1 MSTQAITGFLLTR
14 QWREQDDGLTFLFW
28 IHTEQG
34 PLQVT
39 VAGQEAVCFF
49 PTEQRT
55 GLETLLAGV
64 NGWRTRPLELKSF
77 FYQPVAALYLR
88 SQRQLQRCRDL
99 CADAGIPLWEADI
112 RSVDRY
118 LSERFITGE
127 VSVAVPVDMAGDQ
140 HLPPPASSSVAKNKR
155 VAVKELAKSSPAETA
170 APVHRLLNPRL
181 QQGPRF
187 EPSLR
192 MISLDIETALDGS
205 QLFSIAVYAA
215 DFQQVWILGSDVEL
229 ANADV
234 PVIACADEKNLLE
247 QFLSWLQHYDPDI
260 LIGWNVVNFD
270 LKFLQQ
276 RCDKLRLPFRIGRA
290 QEEAEWRQARD
301 ESQHHFILIPGRVVL
316 DGVDTLKAA
325 TWNFESFSLEYVSRQ
340 LLQRGKLIHDVDD
353 RGAEIMQLFQQDK
366 PALARYNLEDC
377 RLVWDIFEKAGL
389 LHFALERSR
398 LTGLPL
404 DKVGGS
410 VAAFENLYLPRLHR
424 AGFVAPNIGDVQ
436 SDIAAPGGY
445 VMESRPGLFEHVLV
459 LDFKSLYPS
468 IIRTFCI
475 DPLSLVKGRFEGD
488 PDVQNLPPD
497 IFRRKSKA
505 PNSAASEWIPGYHG
519 AQFSKQHHLLP
530 EIIRQLWQARD
541 EAKKARNQPL
551 SQAIKIIMNSF
562 YGVLGTPLCRFFD
575 PRLSSAI
582 TLRGHDIMQQ
592 TRVLIEQ
599 QGYTVIYGDTDSVFI
614 WLQGVRDDAAADGAG
629 RELAQFLNQWWR
641 DKLQQVFGLESCL
654 ELQYETHYRRFFM
667 PTMRG
672 SDTGSKKRYAGL
684 VNSGDKEKLVFKG
697 LENVRTDWTP
707 LARRVQYDVCW
718 KIFHDEDVQA
728 YLQNVVQDLHAG
740 RLDDELVY
748 RKRIRRRLAEYRKN
762 VPPHAQAAKKADQW
776 LQQQNRA
783 TRYARGGWVSYV
795 MTVNGPEPLECR
807 ESRLDYEHYLQRQL
821 APAVDGMLYFRD
833 QSLQGIVQ
841 SQMSLF

>member
-1 MSTQAITGFLLTR
+1 MGGLRPLNKPVSDATIPGFLLTR
-14 QWREQDDGLTFLFW
+14 QWREQDDGLTFIYW
-28 IHTEQG
+28 ISTADG

-39 VAGQEAVCFF
+39 VSGQETVCFF
-49 PTEQRT
+49 PTHLQLQVEK
-55 GLETLLAGV
+55 LLAGIT
-64 NGWRTRPLELKSF
+64 GWRVRPLELKSF
-77 FYQPVAALYLR
+77 FYQDVSALYLR

-99 CADAGIPLWEADI
+99 CSDAGIPLWEADV
-112 RSVDRY
+112 RAVDRY

-127 VSVAVPVDMAGDQ
+127 ISVQVQGESLGAT
-140 HLPPPASSSVAKNKR
+140 ASR
-155 VAVKELAKSSPAETA
+155 T
-170 APVHRLLNPRL
+170 LLNPRL
-181 QQGPRF
+181 LQGPRID
-187 EPSLR
+187 PQLR
-192 MISLDIETALDGS
+192 MVSLDIETALDGS
-205 QLFSIAVYAA
+205 QLYSIAVFA
-215 DFQQVWILGSDVEL
+215 DAVQQVWMLGDEQDFVRAASP
-229 ANADV
+229 ADTLPV
-234 PVIACADEKNLLE
+234 DLDAPVIPCASEKILLE
-247 QFLSWLQHYDPDI
+247 HFIAWLQQYDPDI

-276 RCDKLRLPFRIGRA
+276 RCDKLRVPFRIGRR
-290 QEEAEWRQARD
+290 QDEAEWRQARD

-316 DGVDTLKAA
+316 DGIDTLKAA
-325 TWNFESFSLEYVSRQ
+325 TWNFESFSLENVSRQ

-353 RGAEIMQLFQQDK
+353 RGAEITQLFLHDK

-377 RLVWDIFEKAGL
+377 KLVWDIFEKAGL

-424 AGFVAPNIGDVQ
+424 AGFVAPNIGDIQ

-445 VMESRPGLFEHVLV
+445 VMESRPGLYEHVLV

-475 DPLSLVKGRFEGD
+475 DPLSLLKGRFEGD
-488 PDVQNLPPD
+488 MPDVAPE
-497 IFRRKSKA
+497 IFKRKKNA
-505 PNSAASEWIPGYHG
+505 RASMDSDWIPGFHD
-519 AQFSKQHHLLP
+519 AVFSKRHHLLP
-530 EIIRQLWQARD
+530 EIIRQLWLARD

-575 PRLSSAI
+575 PRLASAI
-582 TLRGHDIMQQ
+582 TLRGHDIMCQ

-599 QGYTVIYGDTDSVFI
+599 QGYQVIYGDTDSVFV
-614 WLQGVRDDAAADGAG
+614 WLQGVRDDVGADGIGAQ
-629 RELAQFLNQWWR
+629 LAQFLNQWWR
-641 DKLQQVFGLESCL
+641 DKLQDVFGLESCL
-654 ELQYETHYRRFFM
+654 ELQYETHYRHFFM

-684 VNSGDKEKLVFKG
+684 IQSGDTEKLVFKG

-707 LARRVQYDVCW
+707 LARRIQYDICW
-718 KIFHDEDVQA
+718 KIFHNEEVQA
-728 YLQNVVQDLHAG
+728 YLQNVVQELHSG
-740 RLDDELVY
+740 KLDEELVY

-776 LQQQNRA
+776 LQQQGRA
-783 TRYARGGWVSYV
+783 TRYERGGWVSYV

-807 ESRLDYEHYLQRQL
+807 ESRLDYDHYLQRQL
-821 APAVDGMLYFRD
+821 APAVDGILHFRNL
-833 QSLQGIVQ
+833 SLQGIVQ
-841 SQMSLF
+841 SQLSLF